1 MRVFKSLS
9 IICFLYVLACSRQ
22 VVAPSSD
29 EQKGD
34 PIAKIDDAIIYS
46 SDLNEKIETIEK
58 ETPQVLSTHPQ
69 KRRLLDQVINIELL
83 YQEAL
88 RLDFDKS
95 YHFKAKLADAFVS
108 ELGRQGIESVTP
120 ESLKRYYEENKI
132 NFDEVSARHILLKM
146 DRRATSAEK
155 KIIYNKIKELREDLV
170 KNPDQFPDYA
180 KKYSEDPG
188 SGARGGEL
196 GFFKFPQMVP
206 EFSKAA
212 FGIEQI
218 NSISAIIQTQF
229 GYHIIQLTGDR
240 RGVKF
245 HEPEIRQTLVELRQK
260 EKLSEMLEKLKK
272 NANIEIYSENLQ
284 KMSPLPKEVLTDPE
298 ELLPKNLNEKLKSLD
313 NK

>member
-9 IICFLYVLACSRQ
+9 LISFFCFLACSRQ

-29 EQKGD
+29 EKKGD
-34 PIAKIDDAIIYS
+34 PIAKINEAIVYS
-46 SDLNEKIETIEK
+46 SDLSEKIETIEK

-88 RLDFDKS
+88 RQGFDKS
-95 YHFKAKLADAFVS
+95 YHFKAKLAEAFVS

-120 ESLKRYYEENKI
+120 ESVKKYYEENKY

-155 KIIYNKIKELREDLV
+155 KNVYNKIKQLREDLV
-170 KNPDQFPDYA
+170 KNPSEFPEYA

-188 SGARGGEL
+188 SASRGGEL
-196 GFFKFPQMVP
+196 GFFKFPQMVA

-218 NSISAIIQTQF
+218 NSISGIVQTQF

-245 HEPEIRQTLVELRQK
+245 HEPEIKQTLVELRQK
-260 EKLSEMLEKLKK
+260 QKLSDMLEKLKSK
-272 NANIEIYSENLQ
+272 ANIEIYSENLQ
-284 KMSPLPKEVLTDPE
+284 KMSPLPKEILTDPE
-298 ELLPKNLNEKLKSLD
+298 ELLPKNLDEKLKSLD